1 MEIEVMKKIIEN
13 HIGDDD
19 EFLKRATEG
28 DNYYRKKNDITRK
41 KKKHDKT
48 GWREANNKIPSNFY
62 QILVDQ
68 KASYM
73 FSNPPTFDVGD
84 ERINQEIT
92 DVLGESFS
100 DKLQNLSVFTSN
112 MWRGSMFCWID
123 PEDGSFQY
131 EVVDSRKV
139 FLIQDQSL
147 KKKDLGVY
155 YTYNT
160 IDENGDEWVIYEYCD
175 YYNIYTYRKP
185 SDGSIDQLEVYR
197 PSHYRKNPPDGQP
210 DNVIAHDFPGQLP
223 WIFTYNNT
231 IGTTDLNSIKEM
243 IDMYDSVLSGFFDDL
258 EDIQQAIMLLYGHGG
273 ETLEE
278 FRENLKM
285 YKVLELDSYMD
296 DDGNTHEG
304 RLETISFEIP
314 VEARNTLLTMTRK
327 RIFEDGQGIDPDP
340 ENFGNSS
347 GTALKHLYDNL
358 DLKCGKARAGFKPG
372 LGQLVR
378 LICQYKGLKLPDN
391 IKQTWY
397 PNRPS
402 DRAETADIVK
412 ALDGII
418 SRETQYRLLDFI
430 EDPLEE
436 KERVEEEKKEN
447 DIYSGAFPVTQEV
460 TETNEQRGVLETTV
474 QTAGDT
480 DL

>member
-13 HIGDDD
+13 HLRDDQW
-19 EFLKRATEG
+19 FLNEATKG
-28 DNYYRKKNDITRK
+28 DNYYRKISKITTSQK
-41 KKKHDKT
+41 KPDKT
-48 GWREANNKIPSNFY
+48 GWREAHNQIPSNFY

-84 ERINQEIT
+84 ERMNQEIV

-100 DKLQNLSVFTSN
+100 DKLQNLSVYTSN

-123 PEDGSFQY
+123 PDDGSFQY
-131 EVVDSRKV
+131 EVVDSRRV

-147 KKKDLGVY
+147 KKKDLGVF
-155 YTYNT
+155 YTYQT
-160 IDENGDEWVIYEYCD
+160 IDEDGKEWEIYEYCD
-175 YYNIYTYRKP
+175 YYNIYTYRRP
-185 SDGSIDQLEVYR
+185 SQSSLSKLEEYR
-197 PSHYRKNPPDGQP
+197 PSHYRKSPPDGQP

-223 WIFTYNNT
+223 WIFTYNNA
-231 IGTTDLNSIKEM
+231 IGTTDLNSVKEM

-258 EDIQQAIMLLYGHGG
+258 EDIQQAILLLYAHSG
-273 ETLEE
+273 EDLEE
-278 FRENLKM
+278 FRENLKL
-285 YKVLELDSYMD
+285 YKVLELDSYT
-296 DDGNTHEG
+296 DDGGNVHEG

-314 VEARNTLLTMTRK
+314 VEARNTLLVMTRK

-372 LGQLVR
+372 LGKLVR
-378 LICQYKGLKLPDN
+378 LICQYKGFTPPNN

-402 DRAETADIVK
+402 DRAETAQIVK
-412 ALDGII
+412 DLDGII

-430 EDPLEE
+430 EDPFEELE
-436 KERVEEEKKEN
+436 RFQEEQKAN
-447 DIYSGAFPVTQEV
+447 DVYSGVFPVAQV
-460 TETNEQRGVLETTV
+460 TEETAEENE
-474 QTAGDT
+474 
-480 DL
+480 